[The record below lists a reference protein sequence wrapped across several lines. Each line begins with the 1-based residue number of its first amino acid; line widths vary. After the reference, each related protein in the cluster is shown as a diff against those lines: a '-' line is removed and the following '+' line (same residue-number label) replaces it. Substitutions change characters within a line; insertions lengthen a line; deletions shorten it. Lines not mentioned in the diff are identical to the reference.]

1 MRRGLSIA
9 CSVSI
14 LTFSLA
20 LPADRHKVVAP
31 PGTGMG
37 LPFSPAIEA
46 DGFLYLSGALGNT
59 PGTREVEGD
68 IRVQTRQT
76 LKNLEVVLKAA
87 GMGFADVVS
96 ANVFLSDTRLF
107 QPFNEVY
114 REYFR
119 ENPPA
124 RATVE
129 GAIVFP
135 KAVVEIA
142 LVAARPERGKTI
154 VTPNGWKRPGS
165 PSSWGVLAG
174 DTLFVSGIISSDPV
188 TGNSKAGDVAAQ
200 TRTVLE
206 NVGAILREAGMD
218 YGDVVSSKV
227 FLADSRDFSE
237 MNGVYRSFFPKDPPA
252 RATSQTRLMH
262 QDWKVEI
269 QCVAVRGG
277 SREVVAPA
285 GEPLPASPYS
295 PGIRAGGRLYLA
307 GMVGRGKTGWADG
320 IEAQTRQTLENLRAV
335 LTRTGLEFGHVVEA
349 NVYLSD
355 IRYYGQMNQ
364 VYKTVFPGAPPARA
378 TFGSVLMSPD
388 ALVEIMMTAHEAP

>member
-1 MRRGLSIA
+1 MRRGLFIA
-9 CSVSI
+9 GSVLI
-14 LTFSLA
+14 LTVSVA
-20 LPADRHKVVAP
+20 VAAERHTVVAP

-46 DGFLYLSGALGNT
+46 DGILYLSGALGNL
-59 PGTREVEGD
+59 PGTREVPGD

-76 LKNLEVVLKAA
+76 IENLGTVLKEA
-87 GMGFADVVS
+87 GLGFADVVS

-107 QPFNEVY
+107 GPFNEVY
-114 REYFR
+114 REYFP

-154 VTPNGWKRPGS
+154 VTPSGWKRPGS

-188 TGNSKAGDVAAQ
+188 NGESKSGDTAAQ

-218 YGDVVSSKV
+218 YQDVVSSKV
-227 FLADSRDFSE
+227 FLADSRDFGE
-237 MNGVYRSFFPKDPPA
+237 MNRVYRSFFPKDPPA

-277 SREVVAPA
+277 SRRVVAPA

-295 PGIRAGGRLYLA
+295 PGIHAGGRLYLA
-307 GMVGRGKTGWADG
+307 GMVGRGKTGWAGG

-335 LTRTGLEFGHVVEA
+335 LTRAGLDFGHVVEA

-364 VYKTVFPGAPPARA
+364 VYRTVFPGAPPARA

>member
-1 MRRGLSIA
+1 
-9 CSVSI
+9 
-14 LTFSLA
+14 
-20 LPADRHKVVAP
+20 
-31 PGTGMG
+31 MG
-37 LPFSPAIEA
+37 IS
-46 DGFLYLSGALGNT
+46 GFRLGR
-59 PGTREVEGD
+59 P
-68 IRVQTRQT
+68 

-87 GMGFADVVS
+87 GLGFADVVS

-107 QPFNEVY
+107 RPFNEVY
-114 REYFR
+114 REYFP
-119 ENPPA
+119 EDPPA

-135 KAVVEIA
+135 RAVVEIA

-154 VTPNGWKRPGS
+154 VTPSGWKRPGS

-188 TGNSKAGDVAAQ
+188 SGKSRSGDVAAQ

-227 FLADSRDFSE
+227 FLADSRDFAE
-237 MNGVYRSFFPKDPPA
+237 MNRAYRSFFPADPSGPGHQPDPA
-252 RATSQTRLMH
+252 HAPGLEGGDPMRRRAGRL
-262 QDWKVEI
+262 
-269 QCVAVRGG
+269 
-277 SREVVAPA
+277 PA
-285 GEPLPASPYS
+285 GGGPGGRTSSGPVPIRRESEPA
-295 PGIRAGGRLYLA
+295 GRLYLA
-307 GMVGRGKTGWADG
+307 GMVGRAKTGWADG

-335 LTRTGLEFGHVVEA
+335 LTRAGLEFGHVVEA

-355 IRYYGQMNQ
+355 IRYYGPMNQ

-388 ALVEIMMTAHEAP
+388 ALVEIMMTVHEAP